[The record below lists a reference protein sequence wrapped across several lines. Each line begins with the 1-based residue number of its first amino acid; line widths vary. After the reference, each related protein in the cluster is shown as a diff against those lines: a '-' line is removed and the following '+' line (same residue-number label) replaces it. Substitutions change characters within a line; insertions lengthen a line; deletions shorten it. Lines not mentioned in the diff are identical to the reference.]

1 MKSMEAS
8 VFKTR
13 CPAVIAEIQVTREA
27 VQIAKGGKPF
37 VRVQP
42 FDGPLDS
49 SIKVWELEKTSKRK
63 CKTKAQ

>member
-13 CPAVIAEIQVTREA
+13 YLAVITGIQVTREA
-27 VQIAKGGKPF
+27 VQITKDGTPC
-37 VRVQP
+37 VRVKP

-49 SIKVWELEKTSKRK
+49 SIKVW
-63 CKTKAQ
+63 